1 MLLCLVLRPS
11 ASLTHWKEKTY
22 SDNSLPLITVLDVR
36 KGCFSLWKFWFSNSN
51 FNKWCQPL
59 FFWQNQFPG
68 IPSQLKVESGQ
79 GEGFLF
85 KPFHSHLLA
94 ASGWGCTNGFLLHSI
109 QRPSILLS
117 LVDACE
123 VVHYSLLKVF
133 CLPLNHLIGDSTTPR
148 KFASGKTFKISN
160 RWPGSGLLTQ
170 RILMLTRL

>member
-1 MLLCLVLRPS
+1 MLEKDVFLSGSFDS
-11 ASLTHWKEKTY
+11 AIRI
-22 SDNSLPLITVLDVR
+22 LIN
-36 KGCFSLWKFWFSNSN
+36 GANPCFSDKINSQESHPN
-51 FNKWCQPL
+51 
-59 FFWQNQFPG
+59 
-68 IPSQLKVESGQ
+68 LKVESGQ

-160 RWPGSGLLTQ
+160 R
-170 RILMLTRL
+170 